1 MSILFADGWEWAPAS
16 TASTAV
22 NVYGWTNTANNIV
35 GTQERGTGGHT
46 GNGYIRFGYSTGAGA
61 NQRGAIY
68 RDLPSNINTLRVA
81 GRFNSAN
88 SGGAVW
94 ITIADSTTAQLALT
108 KDATTNTL
116 SIRRGDG
123 TGTALVTSTNTIT
136 GNTWYHVELAVEISD
151 TVGTATVWVNGTS
164 WATVSSADT
173 QAGTNAYANRVYIG
187 HHVAPTSPSAS
198 NFLLIDDIIIAN
210 SDNSQGR
217 IGTASVKQMHA
228 TTAGTTQD
236 WTRLVDAGASVATAD
251 AGGTAG
257 SSGAAAGQPATNG
270 FDFDD
275 ITYWQASA
283 SGANRWLSYDF
294 GSATALN
301 GFRLLQSSGV
311 NNKSTAYKI
320 QASTDNS
327 TWVDIYTYASA
338 APTDSATVAFGAT
351 YTYRY
356 WRALTTFAVAV
367 AWRITTFQLFDDS
380 IGLAGN
386 VGDINAYDSDTTYI
400 STSTSN
406 HVGLSGLSDFTL
418 GSDYV
423 HAVIVKAL
431 ARDDAGAT
439 TNQVQPMVRVSSTN
453 YDGSAT
459 TTGAT
464 YVAAQSVWEENPYT
478 SDAWSD
484 AELDALQAGVKRV

>member
-1 MSILFADGWEWAPAS
+1 MSILFAESWENTLDNGS
-16 TASTAV
+16 LAV
-22 NVYGWTNTANNIV
+22 SGWTNTANNISGGV
-35 GTQERGTGGHT
+35 IHTTSARTG
-46 GNGYIRFGYSTGAGA
+46 IACLRFLYTTGAA

-68 RDLPSNINTLRVA
+68 RDLPANISTLRVA
-81 GRFNSAN
+81 GGFNSAN
-88 SGGAVW
+88 SGGAIW

-123 TGTALVTSTNTIT
+123 TGTALATSTNTIT
-136 GNTWYHVELAVEISD
+136 GNTWYHVELAVEISN

-187 HHVAPTSPSAS
+187 HHVTPTSPAAT
-198 NFLLIDDIIIAN
+198 NTLLVDDLIVAN
-210 SDNSQGR
+210 NDNSQGR
-217 IGTASVKQMHA
+217 IGTASVKPMYA
-228 TTAGTTQD
+228 TVAGTTQD

-251 AGGTAG
+251 NGGTIS

-275 ITYWQASA
+275 TTYWQASA

-294 GSATALN
+294 GAAQALK
-301 GFRLLQSSGV
+301 GFRLSQSSGV

-327 TWVDIYTYASA
+327 TWVDIYTYAAA
-338 APTDSATVAFGAT
+338 APTDSSTIAFGAT

-356 WRALTTFAVAV
+356 WRALTTSAPAV
-367 AWRITTFQLFDDS
+367 AWRIYILQLFDDS
-380 IGLAGN
+380 IGPASN
-386 VGDINAYDSDTTYI
+386 VGDIGGFDSDTTYI
-400 STSTSN
+400 STSTAG
-406 HVGLSGLSDFTL
+406 HVALSGLSNFTL

-464 YVAAQSVWEENPYT
+464 YIAAQSVWEENPYT